1 MGPGLRGDD
10 FESVVTAFDSIRRF
24 RDTFTSSHAES
35 VALIRA
41 ETPAAPTQS
50 IATLYTRARAELF
63 LEQLRIHVTRLK
75 SMRFRSAQFDLHSI
89 I

>member
-1 MGPGLRGDD
+1 MPNQPHRFAPKRRPRGTIDRD
-10 FESVVTAFDSIRRF
+10 VMHKSARRN
-24 RDTFTSSHAES
+24 
-35 VALIRA
+35 
-41 ETPAAPTQS
+41 
-50 IATLYTRARAELF
+50 F

>member
-1 MGPGLRGDD
+1 MGPRLRGDD

-41 ETPAAPTQS
+41 ETPAAPAQS
-50 IATLYTRARAELF
+50 IARLCTRVRAEIF
-63 LEQLRIHVTRLK
+63 WNNFASTSHV
-75 SMRFRSAQFDLHSI
+75 
-89 I
+89 

>member
-1 MGPGLRGDD
+1 MGPRLREDD

-41 ETPAAPTQS
+41 ETPAAPHNRSRCYAQE
-50 IATLYTRARAELF
+50 RAPKFFGTTSHPRHTFEINALPVCA
-63 LEQLRIHVTRLK
+63 I
-75 SMRFRSAQFDLHSI
+75 
-89 I
+89 